1 MVNKKLQL
9 KQLRI
14 LNSLSREELA
24 VQTGLTSRTIYN
36 YEKDINNLRKAN
48 YETLEKLASALGVS
62 VDNIFLSLTSEKPKL
77 RDCI

>member
-24 VQTGLTSRTIYN
+24 VLTGLTSRTIYN

>member
-24 VQTGLTSRTIYN
+24 VLTGLTSRTIYN

-48 YETLEKLASALGVS
+48 YETIEKLASALGVS